1 MCMMGG
7 ENKYGV
13 VTDDFHDL
21 KTFTDG
27 SSICVGQTSDT
38 LAHGAILLIRPQ
50 CCINSTRDL

>member
-1 MCMMGG
+1 MMGG

-27 SSICVGQTSDT
+27 SSICVGQTSILWRMGDT
-38 LAHGAILLIRPQ
+38 
-50 CCINSTRDL
+50 IN

>member
-1 MCMMGG
+1 MMGG